1 MKFRH
6 QPLRALILAMVVLAG
21 SFVFYATGCF
31 HTASVRQD
39 DDVAMAVE
47 WNQFILRS
55 ETNCEGYRGPIA
67 SRAYA
72 YIGLA
77 AYEAALPGLAGS
89 FNSLIERFPGINLP
103 EPPPALGYD
112 RSIALNACYAAI
124 LRRFYLVAPEEIR
137 MENNRLE
144 EKWEQ
149 RLSKHIDDS
158 IIKSSKAFGQS
169 VAEAVYTWSATDS
182 LGFEANHHNYERS
195 YIPPVGEGKW
205 VPSTDFPMPP
215 LLPYWGQVRPFVIQ
229 TERYLAKPLPP
240 YSTETNQPYYR
251 QAVELIS
258 LSSPLSPENQWI
270 ADFWNDDHP
279 GTMFTP
285 PGHWL
290 SITNQVVAHE
300 HPNIEKVMETYLK
313 VGFALCDA
321 SIATWYSKYLYNL
334 ERPETFIQRNI
345 DKSWRPYSP
354 SPSFPSYPSG
364 HACISAAA
372 AEVLTSLYGH
382 AYHMMDC
389 SHVDKENVV
398 LKPREF
404 KSFEQMAKESAL
416 SRIFMGV
423 HWRMD
428 AEEGYRIGSL
438 IGQEVSKLDLE
449 TKLTK

>member
-1 MKFRH
+1 M
-6 QPLRALILAMVVLAG
+6 ALAG
-21 SFVFYATGCF
+21 CVLLYTTGCF
-31 HTASVRQD
+31 HEATGGQD
-39 DDVAMAVE
+39 DDVSMAVE
-47 WNQFILRS
+47 WNRFILRS
-55 ETNCEGYRGPIA
+55 EANCEGYRGPVA

-77 AYEAALPGLAGS
+77 AYEAALPGLAGD
-89 FNSLIERFPGINLP
+89 FNSMIARFPGIDLP

-137 MENNRLE
+137 EENNRLE

-149 RLSKHIDDS
+149 HFSKHLDDS
-158 IIKSSKAFGQS
+158 IIKSSKDFGQS
-169 VAEAVYTWSATDS
+169 VAEAVYTWSASDS

-195 YIPPVGEGKW
+195 YIPPVGDGKW
-205 VPSTDFPMPP
+205 VSSPDFPMPP
-215 LLPYWGQVRPFVIQ
+215 LLPYWGQVRPFVIE
-229 TERYLAKPLPP
+229 TERFLAKPLPP
-240 YSTETNQPYYR
+240 YSAETNQPYYR

-270 ADFWNDDHP
+270 AEFWNDDHP

-290 SITNQVVAHE
+290 AITTQVIDNE
-300 HPNIEKVMETYLK
+300 HPPIEKVMETYLK
-313 VGFALCDA
+313 MGFALCDA
-321 SIATWYSKYLYNL
+321 MIATWYSKYIYNL
-334 ERPETFIQRNI
+334 ERPETFIQHYI

-364 HACISAAA
+364 HACMGAAA
-372 AEVLTSLYGH
+372 SEVLTSLYGS
-382 AYHMMDC
+382 AYHMTDC
-389 SHVDKENVV
+389 SHMDLENVV

-404 KSFEQMAKESAL
+404 KSFEQMAKENAL
-416 SRIFMGV
+416 SRIFLGV

-428 AEEGYRIGSL
+428 AEEGYRIGTL
-438 IGQEVSKLDLE
+438 IGKEVSMLDLE